1 MRSIKEQD
9 LGFGDDLDRQ
19 DLASHV
25 SLTAAHEAGVAKMA
39 AAYLLAQLVLGGE
52 VAVVAEA
59 FVKLPLH
66 LTGAA
71 GASGPVLR
79 DRDLDGRPGH
89 LRRGGR
95 RATAEPASEGLLD
108 VLGQGRRR
116 EWAAEE
122 LTQRGRRGRRRRR
135 DAVGK
140 GSWPRGCRPPQT
152 MPTSPRPCPHAESP
166 RETAA
171 RSASLLSLLPHPL
184 LTPHPPTRP

>member
-1 MRSIKEQD
+1 
-9 LGFGDDLDRQ
+9 
-19 DLASHV
+19 
-25 SLTAAHEAGVAKMA
+25 MA

-108 VLGQGRRR
+108 VLGRGRRR

-122 LTQRGRRGRRRRR
+122 LTQRGRRGRRRQR
-135 DAVGK
+135 DAAGEPEGLLAQGLPAAADHADVAPTLP
-140 GSWPRGCRPPQT
+140 PRRVPAGDGRALRLPP
-152 MPTSPRPCPHAESP
+152 
-166 RETAA
+166 
-171 RSASLLSLLPHPL
+171 LPPPPPL
-184 LTPHPPTRP
+184 LMPHPPTRP